1 MREMQNLVAG
11 LRQKPSA
18 MLTIK
23 DILDVLNQQ
32 RQTRWVD
39 LIAEGI
45 ADLARELGAK
55 SIPVPDALEW
65 LAEWTQDVRGAQRGL
80 LLLTAH
86 RSKGLEFDHVIILN
100 GGWQA
105 ISQGEDGEA
114 PRRLFYVAMTRARRS
129 LAVVTRGAHAF
140 VRADSES
147 ELLRP
152 VEAPRPSDLPEPDQY
167 QLPEMG
173 SVDLSYAGRLADTSQ
188 TLVAIAEAEVD
199 DNVTLERRE
208 GKWLVIDLNG
218 RVLGR
223 MAGAWAPPDGTRLV
237 TGKVGAIVRWR
248 KADSD
253 EAFQTHIK
261 RADWETILPEF
272 VFRRSDVR

>member
-1 MREMQNLVAG
+1 MKAGHPITVDKVRSLHPGGGVMATYDPVGKGRVQFLDVAGDDVAQGVAAVDELVRLSRLDPDFAWSRTAIISRDWRRLGPVRAYAEKLGLPVEMANEKLPSVWRMREMQNLVAG
-11 LRQKPSA
+11 LRQRPSA

-55 SIPVPDALEW
+55 TIPVPDALEW
-65 LAEWTQDVRGAQRGL
+65 LAEWAQDVRAAQRGL

-86 RSKGLEFDHVIILN
+86 RSKGLEFDHVVILN

-152 VEAPRPSDLPEPDQY
+152 VEGAP
-167 QLPEMG
+167 
-173 SVDLSYAGRLADTSQ
+173 
-188 TLVAIAEAEVD
+188 
-199 DNVTLERRE
+199 
-208 GKWLVIDLNG
+208 
-218 RVLGR
+218 
-223 MAGAWAPPDGTRLV
+223 
-237 TGKVGAIVRWR
+237 
-248 KADSD
+248 
-253 EAFQTHIK
+253 
-261 RADWETILPEF
+261 TI
-272 VFRRSDVR
+272 